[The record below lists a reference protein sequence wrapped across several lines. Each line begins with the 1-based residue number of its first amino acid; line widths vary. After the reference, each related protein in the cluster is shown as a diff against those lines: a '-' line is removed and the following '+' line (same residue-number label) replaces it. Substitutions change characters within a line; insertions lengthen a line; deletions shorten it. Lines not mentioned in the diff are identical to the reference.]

1 MIDIEMY
8 RQYAMRVP
16 NESFVIVGKDLL
28 EICEKALETEK
39 AWDEARELRTKLD
52 RQRFQKDV
60 LGYVAQQVDLRNA
73 MAIHTHDSVTGE
85 AVRYIPPVEMS
96 LEEIDR
102 CNFTAICF
110 ANMMHVLRDALLQRR
125 IRELEALT
133 WEQAGDKKILE
144 RTNRDLEWQLSTLKK
159 EHGDFRRSVHD
170 LLER

>member
-1 MIDIEMY
+1 MIDIDTY
-8 RQYAMRVP
+8 RQYAKGAP
-16 NESFVIVGKDLL
+16 NESFVIMGKDLL

-39 AWDEARELRTKLD
+39 AWDEARELRMKLD

-73 MAIHTHDSVTGE
+73 MAIHTHDSDTLLDEIARLRAECSTWERAAE
-85 AVRYIPPVEMS
+85 ARRAQWEA
-96 LEEIDR
+96 E
-102 CNFTAICF
+102 
-110 ANMMHVLRDALLQRR
+110 QRR